1 MKRSVRLYLTGSVQ
15 SLFLKQFVKKAADAN
30 NIKGYLRSL
39 EDGRMEIF
47 IEGDS
52 DDVKAMVAV
61 CKEGPKHSIIRSV
74 EEKEDRHQGF
84 KDFKIMTI

>member
-1 MKRSVRLYLTGSVQ
+1 MKKSVRLYLTGSVQ
-15 SLFLKQFVKKAADAN
+15 SLFLKQFIKNQAEVH
-30 NIKGYLRSL
+30 NIKGFLRAM

-61 CKEGPKHSIIRSV
+61 CREGPKHAIIRSV
-74 EEKEDRHQGF
+74 EEKEERHQGF